1 MMKLNYK
8 IISTNIVVH
17 YASIVIATVA
27 GYWLIYWVT
36 MWGLYGVA
44 NISKSESIMNWLA
57 DKNYF
62 YPARESALSNY
73 YKSHCVNSPIE
84 ADSNIGIK
92 EGLEYL
98 KRDVWIKDEMDSIPC
113 LVGLFDELNEFDI
126 DRIKT
131 RKDLVEKS
139 SELREIV
146 LTFYDCDIRNLR
158 KPYNRKVDA
167 QIRLRFYLREILK
180 AEKRQHNNDS
190 SDIRTNNTN
199 ETNKT
204 SDVRW

>member
-8 IISTNIVVH
+8 IISTNIVIH

-44 NISKSESIMNWLA
+44 NVSKSESIMNWLA

-62 YPARESALSNY
+62 YPASESALSNY

-98 KRDVWIKDEMDSIPC
+98 KRDVWIKDEMDSIQC
-113 LVGLFDELNEFDI
+113 LVGLFDELNEYDI

-131 RKDLVEKS
+131 RNDLVERS
-139 SELREIV
+139 PELREIV
-146 LTFYDCDIRNLR
+146 YALENCDIEYLR
-158 KPYNRKVDA
+158 KPYNHERDFR
-167 QIRLRFYLREILK
+167 ISPRLYLKSMELQNKLIYQTQ
-180 AEKRQHNNDS
+180 EKKEN
-190 SDIRTNNTN
+190 
-199 ETNKT
+199 
-204 SDVRW
+204 